1 MKRAMIA
8 ATVYFLMLFALGFA
22 LGAIRVLAVTP
33 RIGELAA
40 TLTEVP
46 LMLTA
51 AFFASR
57 WTITRWRVPRDPAA
71 RWAMVFWFLILLFLF
86 ETLLGAMLFGRA
98 MAEQG
103 AGLATPA
110 GLVGISAQI
119 IAALLPVF
127 VRQGEVGDSDSMEDS
142 VGEARE

>member
-1 MKRAMIA
+1 MKRALIA

-22 LGAIRVLAVTP
+22 LGTIRVLAVAP

-51 AFFASR
+51 AYFTCR
-57 WTITRWRVPRDPAA
+57 WAITRWHVPRDPAA

-86 ETLLGAMLFGRA
+86 ETLLGAMLFGRTL
-98 MAEQG
+98 AEQW
-103 AGLATPA
+103 AALATPE
-110 GLVGISAQI
+110 GLVGLSAQI

-127 VRQGEVGDSDSMEDS
+127 VGKGDASDANQLRTS
-142 VGEARE
+142 VDAARK

>member
-8 ATVYFLMLFALGFA
+8 ATVYFLLLFALGFV
-22 LGAIRVLAVTP
+22 LGTIRVLAVTP

-51 AFFASR
+51 AYFACR
-57 WTITRWRVPRDPAA
+57 WAIARWHVPSDPAA
-71 RWAMVFWFLILLFLF
+71 RWAMVLWFLILLLLF
-86 ETLLGAMLFGRA
+86 ETLLGAMLFGRT
-98 MAEQG
+98 MAEQW

-110 GLVGISAQI
+110 GLVGLSAQI

-127 VRQGEVGDSDSMEDS
+127 VGRGETSDSDSMEAS
-142 VGEARE
+142 VGKAHK